1 MYLDFKAVLD
11 MFAVDLTVYP
21 KSDETVW
28 IDGDAKRVESEPVEL
43 TEPFVPNNLIGQYSI
58 VSLLKDVGRIEQYN
72 AIWLSTHEF
81 PTQTIV
87 KQKGKFYRVVNVQD
101 LSNYSNVYMYYM
113 QSEEN
118 ESDSLRLQNSVSD
131 VQPADPEPTRT
142 DDGRPERE
150 W

>member
-1 MYLDFKAVLD
+1 MYLDFKSVLD
-11 MFAVDLTVYP
+11 TFAVNLTVYP
-21 KSDETVW
+21 RSAETVW
-28 IDGDAKRVESEPVEL
+28 VDGEAKRVGSEPIEL
-43 TEPFVPNNLIGQYSI
+43 SEPFVPNDLIGQYSI
-58 VSLLKDVGRIEQYN
+58 VSLLRDVGRTEQYN

-81 PTQTIV
+81 STQTIV

-118 ESDSLRLQNSVSD
+118 ESDSLRLQDPVSN
-131 VQPADPEPTRT
+131 VQSTDPEPTGT
-142 DDGRPERE
+142 NDDRLERE

>member
-28 IDGDAKRVESEPVEL
+28 IDGEAKRVESEL

-131 VQPADPEPTRT
+131 VQPTRT

>member
-28 IDGDAKRVESEPVEL
+28 IDGEAKRVESEPVEL

-72 AIWLSTHEF
+72 EF

-87 KQKGKFYRVVNVQD
+87 KQKDKFYRVVNVQD

-118 ESDSLRLQNSVSD
+118 ESDSLRLQNPVSN
-131 VQPADPEPTRT
+131 VQSTDPEPTWT
-142 DDGRPERE
+142 DDGRSERE

>member
-1 MYLDFKAVLD
+1 
-11 MFAVDLTVYP
+11 
-21 KSDETVW
+21 
-28 IDGDAKRVESEPVEL
+28 
-43 TEPFVPNNLIGQYSI
+43 GQYSI

-72 AIWLSTHEF
+72 AIWLSSHEF

-87 KQKGKFYRVVNVQD
+87 KQKDKFYRVVNVQD

-118 ESDSLRLQNSVSD
+118 ESDGLRLQNSVSN
-131 VQPADPEPTRT
+131 VQSTDPEPDGT

>member
-28 IDGDAKRVESEPVEL
+28 IDGEAKRVESEPVEL

-72 AIWLSTHEF
+72 AILPSTHEF

>member
-28 IDGDAKRVESEPVEL
+28 IDGEAKRVESEPIKL

-58 VSLLKDVGRIEQYN
+58 VSLLRDVGRIEQYN
-72 AIWLSTHEF
+72 AIWLSSHEF

-87 KQKGKFYRVVNVQD
+87 KQKGKFYRVVNMQD
-101 LSNYSNVYMYYM
+101 LSNYSNVYVYYM
-113 QSEEN
+113 QSEAN
-118 ESDSLRLQNSVSD
+118 ESDSLRLQDTVSNIQSTD
-131 VQPADPEPTRT
+131 QGPLGA
-142 DDGRPERE
+142 DDGRSERE

>member
-28 IDGDAKRVESEPVEL
+28 IDGEAKRVESEPVEL

-118 ESDSLRLQNSVSD
+118 EK
-131 VQPADPEPTRT
+131 QPL
-142 DDGRPERE
+142 DDLKNDESTKKRE
-150 W
+150 K